1 MIDYRIQAEKI
12 LKLVGGCE
20 NVISLS
26 HCFTRLRFV
35 LKNPDAVQEEELRK
49 LESVRGIL
57 NRPGSYQIVI
67 GVEVTAIYRELEPIY
82 RTEKR

>member
-49 LESVRGIL
+49 LESVRGKHPHKML
-57 NRPGSYQIVI
+57 YHGRVLP
-67 GVEVTAIYRELEPIY
+67 L
-82 RTEKR
+82 

>member
-1 MIDYRIQAEKI
+1 MIDNRIQAEQI
-12 LKLVGGCE
+12 LKLVGGKE

-35 LKNPDAVQEEELRK
+35 LKNPDAVQTEELRG

-57 NRPGSYQIVI
+57 KRPGSYQIVI
-67 GVEVTAIYRELEPIY
+67 GMEVTAVYKELEPLC
-82 RTEKR
+82 RTEK